1 MTRTLSGLNVFEAS
15 VHDTERVA
23 AFSALSATFE
33 RQDAGFAGGAS
44 GGSWRMLRSAG
55 VSTPARYLLLGQLG
69 FVAFLALCAI
79 IDPTGLR
86 ANHGW
91 SYYVGRD
98 ETLVPYLLAFTTF
111 IALTLRAARLLDDS
125 SAPRGFSTGLR
136 YLSVFLVLDVA
147 TPDTVN
153 AFFYWAHDATS
164 ALLFL
169 YELGFSVWIVAAL
182 GPRRLGTGLL
192 AAQLLGG
199 LVAMFSQL
207 HVISLLGPGILL
219 FQLSFGLL
227 LVVAAAPVQVYAAS
241 PEPARAPASR

>member
-1 MTRTLSGLNVFEAS
+1 MSS
-15 VHDTERVA
+15 
-23 AFSALSATFE
+23 
-33 RQDAGFAGGAS
+33 
-44 GGSWRMLRSAG
+44 
-55 VSTPARYLLLGQLG
+55 PARYLLLGQIG
-69 FVAFLALCAI
+69 FVAFLGLCAL

-91 SYYVGRD
+91 SYYVGRN

-136 YLSVFLVLDVA
+136 YLTLFLVLDVA

-153 AFFYWAHDATS
+153 AFFYWAHDGTS

-169 YELGFSVWIVAAL
+169 YELGFAVWIVAAL
-182 GPRRLGTGLL
+182 GPRRLGAGLL
-192 AAQLLGG
+192 ATQFAGG

-207 HVISLLGPGILL
+207 HAISLLGPGILV

-227 LVVAAAPVQVYAAS
+227 LVVAAAPVQVYASGLEA
-241 PEPARAPASR
+241 ARAPANR